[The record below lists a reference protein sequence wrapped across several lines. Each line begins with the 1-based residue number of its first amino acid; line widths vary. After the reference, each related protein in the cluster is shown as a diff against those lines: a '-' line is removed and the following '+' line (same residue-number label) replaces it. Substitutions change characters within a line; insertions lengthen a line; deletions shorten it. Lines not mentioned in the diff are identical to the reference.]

1 MSLAERIKQYL
12 AEDIEEASMGAPD
25 YNPAAG
31 KYASNMEYGMF
42 TPDGD
47 AEVEEIVKD
56 ACAMVKAGKT
66 DAMGAVD
73 AAMRM
78 LTNLAEMTD
87 FEEAEDTDVRDRVA
101 REIMSR
107 CEELEMDE
115 SKSTGDAW
123 YIEQDAK
130 EAYEKAN
137 PGKRWADLP
146 YGYKEDYRKKAKA
159 KRESVGEAVGDAA
172 APLYD
177 LIDNHG
183 AEAVLDELVR
193 YLDVDQIEDFVAD
206 YRRHHEMDID
216 EADVEENAF
225 NQAAAAAARAH
236 KDEFEFNGKKYKTK
250 MSKATAHELNDS
262 VSNEDLAA
270 LRRLAGI

>member
-1 MSLAERIKQYL
+1 MDKTFKEYL
-12 AEDIEEASMGAPD
+12 QEAGAPD

-31 KYASNMEYGMF
+31 KWASNMEYGMF
-42 TPDGD
+42 TPEGD
-47 AEVEEIVKD
+47 AEVEEIVND
-56 ACAMVKAGKT
+56 ACAMVKDGRV

-78 LTNLAEMTD
+78 LTDLAEMTD

-107 CEELEMDE
+107 CDELGESEMDN
-115 SKSTGDAW
+115 T
-123 YIEQDAK
+123 
-130 EAYEKAN
+130 N
-137 PGKRWADLP
+137 
-146 YGYKEDYRKKAKA
+146 
-159 KRESVGEAVGDAA
+159 EAVGDAA

-206 YRRHHEMDID
+206 YRRHHDMD
-216 EADVEENAF
+216 EATVDENAF
-225 NQAAAAAARAH
+225 NQAAAAAARAG
-236 KDEFEFNGKKYKTK
+236 KDTFEFGGKTHKTTMK
-250 MSKATAHELNDS
+250 KDVAHKLDDD
-262 VSNEDLAA
+262 VSYLKK
-270 LRRLAGI
+270 LAGL

>member
-1 MSLAERIKQYL
+1 MSKTFKDYL
-12 AEDIEEASMGAPD
+12 QEAGAPD

-31 KYASNMEYGMF
+31 KWASNMEYGMF
-42 TPDGD
+42 TPEGD
-47 AEVEEIVKD
+47 AEVEEIVND
-56 ACAMVKAGKT
+56 ACAMVKDGRV

-107 CEELEMDE
+107 CDELGDSDMDE
-115 SKSTGDAW
+115 SKSEGSAW
-123 YIEQDAK
+123 YVEQDAK
-130 EAYEKAN
+130 EMAERD
-137 PGKRWADLP
+137 GHDWSRLP

-159 KRESVGEAVGDAA
+159 KRTNEAVGDAA

-206 YRRHHEMDID
+206 YRRHHDMDMD
-216 EADVEENAF
+216 EAAVDENAF
-225 NQAAAAAARAH
+225 NQAAAAAARAG
-236 KDEFEFNGKKYKTK
+236 KPEFEFGGKTHKTTMK
-250 MSKATAHELNDS
+250 KDVAHKLDDD
-262 VSNEDLAA
+262 VDYLKK
-270 LRRLAGI
+270 LAGL

>member
-1 MSLAERIKQYL
+1 MSKTFKDYL
-12 AEDIEEASMGAPD
+12 QEAGAPD

-31 KYASNMEYGMF
+31 KWASNMEYGMF
-42 TPDGD
+42 TPEGD
-47 AEVEEIVKD
+47 AEVEEIVND
-56 ACAMVKAGKT
+56 ACAMVKDGRV

-107 CEELEMDE
+107 CDELGESEMDN
-115 SKSTGDAW
+115 T
-123 YIEQDAK
+123 
-130 EAYEKAN
+130 N
-137 PGKRWADLP
+137 
-146 YGYKEDYRKKAKA
+146 
-159 KRESVGEAVGDAA
+159 EAVGDAA

-183 AEAVLDELVR
+183 AEAVLDDLVR

-206 YRRHHEMDID
+206 YRRHHDMDMD
-216 EADVEENAF
+216 EAAVDENAF
-225 NQAAAAAARAH
+225 NQAAAAAARAG
-236 KDEFEFNGKKYKTK
+236 KDTFEFGGKTHKTTMK
-250 MSKATAHELNDS
+250 KDVAHKLDDD
-262 VSNEDLAA
+262 VDYLKK
-270 LRRLAGI
+270 LAGL